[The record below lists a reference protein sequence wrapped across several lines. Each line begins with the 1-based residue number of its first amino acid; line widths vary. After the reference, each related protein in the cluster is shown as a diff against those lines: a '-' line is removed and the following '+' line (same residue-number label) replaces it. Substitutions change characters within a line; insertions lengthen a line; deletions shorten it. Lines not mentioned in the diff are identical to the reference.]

1 VTFVIESS
9 FESGNVISAA
19 EATAFCRL
27 DVPIVGGSAKN
38 RGDEIMNITDSARE
52 FFDACETGKGWAVCK
67 AWCHDGATFSCQA
80 DALAEVTTLEG
91 YTGWMAGLLTPLPDG
106 RYELKAFATDPDSHS
121 VIGFGVFHG
130 THTGEGGPVAPTG
143 KSVAADYAYVMTF
156 DGDKIRHMTKL
167 WNDVQTLKAL
177 GWA

>member
-1 VTFVIESS
+1 
-9 FESGNVISAA
+9 
-19 EATAFCRL
+19 
-27 DVPIVGGSAKN
+27 
-38 RGDEIMNITDSARE
+38 MNITDSARE

-91 YTGWMAGLLTPLPDG
+91 YTDWMAGLLTPLPDG
-106 RYELKAFATDPDSHS
+106 RYDLKAFATDPDRHS
-121 VIGFGVFHG
+121 VIGFAVFHA

-167 WNDVQTLKAL
+167 WNDVQTLRAL